1 MTLEQLNELSADD
14 AASALRSCCG
24 STKWVEAMIAA
35 RPFRSANHLLES
47 SDSAWQSTDAADW
60 HEAFSHHP
68 RIGAQAKGWAASEQS
83 GMQEAQATVQK
94 ALADVNREYEQRFGH
109 IYIVCATGRTA
120 GEMLA
125 IARERL
131 HNDPATELRIAADE
145 QHKITQLRLRKLLG
159 DTT

>member
-1 MTLEQLNELSADD
+1 
-14 AASALRSCCG
+14 
-24 STKWVEAMIAA
+24 
-35 RPFRSANHLLES
+35 
-47 SDSAWQSTDAADW
+47 
-60 HEAFSHHP
+60 
-68 RIGAQAKGWAASEQS
+68 
-83 GMQEAQATVQK
+83 MQEAQATVQK
-94 ALADVNREYEQRFGH
+94 ALAAVNREYEQRFGH

-159 DTT
+159 DST